1 MDVRNLVVKNITVKL
16 PIVLIEG
23 AVIPILVVAAD
34 IAGLFFVGHVYVSL
48 HHESIRILL
57 CGCGIRL
64 PLLLPLFL
72 LVVFFVVSDYPFLDD
87 LLGAWVFLVFINN
100 TK

>member
-34 IAGLFFVGHVYVSL
+34 IAALFFVGHVYVSL

-72 LVVFFVVSDYPFLDD
+72 LVVVVVLDYPFLDD
-87 LLGAWVFLVFINN
+87 LLGARVFLVFINN